1 MRKTITAFIK
11 PISIALLSL
20 FVLAACGKD
29 DHQKPIKI
37 LYPSWSES
45 VALMYLADEAL
56 TQNGFEVEKSLVEP
70 GPLFAAVAQGSADLY
85 LTSWLPNTHRDYWER
100 FGDQLDIVS
109 VIFDGGVSG
118 LAVPQYV
125 NINTIEELND
135 HVEMFDGK
143 IYGDGAGAGIH
154 ALTLQAITDYE
165 LQYEQIG
172 SSEASMLA
180 ELRRAIKAEEP
191 VIITS
196 WKPHYMWDL
205 YELKML
211 DDPKVVYP
219 TDEITILSRKGF
231 SDDQPEVT
239 HFLKNFKLDSQ
250 KLHELI
256 GMARKDERH
265 PEVGVKEF
273 YQKYKTEIDSWFQ

>member
-1 MRKTITAFIK
+1 MKHLLKTFTITIAALFFI
-11 PISIALLSL
+11 
-20 FVLAACGKD
+20 AACGKD

-45 VALMYLADEAL
+45 VALMHLADEAL
-56 TQNGFEVEKSLVEP
+56 TQNGFEVEKALVEP

-85 LTSWLPNTHRDYWER
+85 LTSWLPHTHKDYWER
-100 FGDQLDIVS
+100 FGKQLDVIGI
-109 VIFDGGVSG
+109 IFDGGVSG

-125 NINTIEELND
+125 DINSIEELND
-135 HVEMFDGK
+135 HVAMFDGK

-154 ALTLQAITDYE
+154 GLTLQAIDDYE
-165 LQYEQIG
+165 LNFEQIG

-180 ELRRAIKAEEP
+180 ELRRAITAKEP

-205 YELKML
+205 YDIKML
-211 DDPKVVYP
+211 EDPKEIYP
-219 TDEITILSRKGF
+219 IDEITILSRKGF

-239 HFLKNFKLDSQ
+239 HFLQNFKLDSD

-256 GMARKDERH
+256 GMARKDERN

-273 YQKYKTEIDSWFQ
+273 YQKYKEEIDSWFQ

>member
-1 MRKTITAFIK
+1 MRTLFKTITLSIMAF
-11 PISIALLSL
+11 LL
-20 FVLAACGKD
+20 LAACGKEE
-29 DHQKPIKI
+29 QKPIKI

-45 VALMYLADEAL
+45 VALMHLADEAL
-56 TQNGFEVEKSLVEP
+56 TQNGFTVEKALVEP

-100 FGDQLDIVS
+100 FGDDLDVIS

-125 NINTIEELND
+125 DIDSIEELND
-135 HVEMFDGK
+135 HVDMFNGK

-154 ALTLQAITDYE
+154 ALTLQAIEDYD
-165 LQYEQIG
+165 LNYEQLG

-180 ELRRAIKAEEP
+180 ELRRAISAKKP

-205 YELKML
+205 YDIKLL

-239 HFLKNFKLDSQ
+239 HFLQNFKLDSD

-256 GMARKDERH
+256 GMARKNERN
-265 PEVGVKEF
+265 PEIGVKEF

>member
-1 MRKTITAFIK
+1 MAF
-11 PISIALLSL
+11 LL
-20 FVLAACGKD
+20 LAACGKEGP
-29 DHQKPIKI
+29 KPIKI

-45 VALMYLADEAL
+45 VALMHLADEAL
-56 TQNGFEVEKSLVEP
+56 TQNGFVVEKALVEP

-100 FGDQLDIVS
+100 FGDDLDVIS

-125 NINTIEELND
+125 DIDSIEELND
-135 HVEMFDGK
+135 HVEMFNGK

-154 ALTLQAITDYE
+154 ALTLQAIEDYD
-165 LQYEQIG
+165 LNYEQLG

-180 ELRRAIKAEEP
+180 ELRRAISAKKP

-205 YELKML
+205 YDIKLL

-231 SDDQPEVT
+231 SNDQPDVT
-239 HFLKNFKLDSQ
+239 HFLQNFKLDSD

-256 GMARKDERH
+256 GMARKDERN
-265 PEVGVKEF
+265 PEIGVKEF